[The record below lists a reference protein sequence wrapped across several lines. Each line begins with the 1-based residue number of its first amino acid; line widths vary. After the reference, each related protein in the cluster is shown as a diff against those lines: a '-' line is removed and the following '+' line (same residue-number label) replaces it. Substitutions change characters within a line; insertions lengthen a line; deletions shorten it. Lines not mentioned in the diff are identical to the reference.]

1 MMVLQL
7 RDSRLAVEDARN
19 HPAEAVKNLRA
30 LLNAGAVALPD
41 PHRKNFY
48 EVQNGSKVY
57 YIHHSPL
64 TGRVLLLG
72 IWPKAAERPAGNGK
86 GEEGYSSAAD

>member
-1 MMVLQL
+1 MALQL
-7 RDSRLAVEDARN
+7 SATRMLVEDARN
-19 HPAEAVKNLRA
+19 HPAEAVENLRA

-41 PHRKNFY
+41 PRRKNFY
-48 EVQNGSKVY
+48 EVQNGSEVY

-72 IWPKAAERPAGNGK
+72 IWPKAAERPAGNGT
-86 GEEGYSSAAD
+86 GEEAYPSAAD

>member
-1 MMVLQL
+1 MVLQL
-7 RDSRLAVEDARN
+7 TEPQLVVEDAYA
-19 HPAEAVKNLRA
+19 HPAEAVENLRA
-30 LLNAGAVALPD
+30 LLAAGADALPD

-57 YIHHSPL
+57 YVHRSPA

-72 IWPKAAERPAGNGK
+72 IWSKRSKSELNTAKAA
-86 GEEGYSSAAD
+86 D